1 MRLLPVAL
9 LLAEL
14 TLVAQARL
22 PTPESVF
29 GFPPG
34 ADYKLATYDQV
45 VDYLKKIDSASDR
58 VTLVEAGKTTQGRTF
73 YFALVSSKNNLARID
88 RYREISRRL
97 AYPDGLSEQDARA
110 LAKEGKAFV
119 HIDGG
124 LHSTELAGPQHTP
137 ELLHSIL
144 TAAESPEMS
153 AILENVVLMLWPT
166 LNPDGHQIVAEWFM
180 KNAGTPQANAPL
192 PVLYQEYVG
201 HDNNRDAYMLNMVE
215 SRAIEHAWRQWEPQI
230 VYVHHQSAPFPTRIW
245 LPPFADPIATPRA
258 LSDVTADQHH
268 RHGDRDEARRAR
280 ARRRHAHGDRLRRL
294 VSGLHRL
301 PSGLQER
308 RGVLDRDGRRAG
320 TARFDDQRLS
330 AADARPSAA
339 QPLLEPVA
347 ARHVAHA
354 RSGRV
359 HGNRIAGR
367 ARLRRKVQ
375 GIAAAEPLQ
384 IGSGADPQGRHNRAV
399 RVLRPAG
406 SSAIRSPRSNCCGVW
421 PSAACGSAS

>member
-45 VDYLKKIDSASDR
+45 VDYFKKIDGASDR

-137 ELLHSIL
+137 ELLNSIL
-144 TAAESPEMS
+144 SAAESPEMS

-230 VYVHHQSAPFPTRIW
+230 VHVHHQSAPFPTRIW
-245 LPPFADPIATPRA
+245 LPPFADPIASHAPSLMSRQINTIGMAIAMKLEERGLVGATHMGTGFDAWYPGYIDYLPVFKNVAAFWTETAGGQGPRE
-258 LSDVTADQHH
+258 STINDFPQPM
-268 RHGDRDEARRAR
+268 RDLRPRSLYRAR
-280 ARRRHAHGDRLRRL
+280 GPQAC
-294 VSGLHRL
+294 
-301 PSGLQER
+301 
-308 RGVLDRDGRRAG
+308 
-320 TARFDDQRLS
+320 
-330 AADARPSAA
+330 
-339 QPLLEPVA
+339 
-347 ARHVAHA
+347 
-354 RSGRV
+354 
-359 HGNRIAGR
+359 
-367 ARLRRKVQ
+367 
-375 GIAAAEPLQ
+375 
-384 IGSGADPQGRHNRAV
+384 GAC
-399 RVLRPAG
+399 
-406 SSAIRSPRSNCCGVW
+406 AIRSGTWKPHRWPCSTSPQSTRNRCC
-421 PSAACGSAS
+421 